1 MPTYHHKETGK
12 RFLFVH
18 IPRTAG
24 RFIQEN
30 IILNGYE
37 PEQIIWEPIEG
48 VEISHLHREL
58 YEKYLDVEYLEQIAI
73 VRDPVERY
81 ISLKSHPHHP
91 KGWFRP
97 QVDYINM
104 KTHLWRF
111 EDGFGDA
118 FADWMGEILQ
128 NDFIIQ
134 PLESKFLHNIHG
146 QPILLEYM
154 QPEYKKII
162 KTDAVVDYVK
172 LHYKDDFTMIY
183 NYTL

>member
-1 MPTYHHKETGK
+1 MPTYYHKETGK

-30 IILNGYE
+30 IRLNGYE
-37 PEQIIWEPIEG
+37 PEQIIWELIED

-81 ISLKSHPHHP
+81 ISLKSYPYHP

-111 EDGFGDA
+111 EDGFGD
-118 FADWMGEILQ
+118 
-128 NDFIIQ
+128 DFGKWVSDIVGVDIQMRSDMPVEKLPTDETRKVKRSAKLVNNIIGLYRNTDIEQ
-134 PLESKFLHNIHG
+134 LYPELATPLEEG
-146 QPILLEYM
+146 
-154 QPEYKKII
+154 
-162 KTDAVVDYVK
+162 T
-172 LHYKDDFTMIY
+172 
-183 NYTL
+183 

>member
-1 MPTYHHKETGK
+1 MPTYHHRETGK

-30 IILNGYE
+30 IRLNGYE

-58 YEKYLDVEYLEQIAI
+58 YEKYLEVEYLEQIAI

-81 ISLKSHPHHP
+81 LSLKSYPHHP

-118 FADWMGEILQ
+118 FAEWMSNILQ

-134 PLESKFLHNIHG
+134 PLESEFLHNIHG

-154 QPEYKKII
+154 QPEYKRII
-162 KTDAVVDYVK
+162 KTDAIVDHVH
-172 LHYKDDFTMIY
+172 LHYRQDL
-183 NYTL
+183 TLFS

>member
-1 MPTYHHKETGK
+1 MPTYYHKETGK

-30 IILNGYE
+30 IRLNGYE
-37 PEQIIWEPIEG
+37 PEQIIWELIED

-81 ISLKSHPHHP
+81 ISLKSYPYHP

-111 EDGFGDA
+111 EDGFGDD
-118 FADWMGEILQ
+118 FADWMSNILQ
-128 NDFIIQ
+128 SDFTIQ
-134 PLESKFLHNIHG
+134 SLKSNFLYNIHG

-154 QPEYKKII
+154 QPEYKRIQRTEDIEKYVDNFYKLDKSLII
-162 KTDAVVDYVK
+162 S
-172 LHYKDDFTMIY
+172 
-183 NYTL
+183 